1 MLCCAVVVLLQVIET
16 DPVMPG
22 EDFSFF
28 GRKMASTMMFIG
40 IRNETV
46 GSVHNLHSPNFKLDE
61 NVLPI
66 GAAVHASLAMSYL
79 EKQQEGFEGMNKAG
93 SCKDE
98 L

>member
-1 MLCCAVVVLLQVIET
+1 MSQVVET

-22 EDFSFF
+22 EDFAFF
-28 GRKMASTMMFIG
+28 GRKIPSAMMFIG
-40 IRNETV
+40 IRNEAV

-61 NVLPI
+61 DVLPL

-79 EKQQEGFEGMNKAG
+79 EKQEEGFSKGVKVGGG
-93 SCKDE
+93 SCASQEE

>member
-1 MLCCAVVVLLQVIET
+1 VQVVET

-22 EDFSFF
+22 EDFAFF
-28 GRKMASTMMFIG
+28 GRKIPSTMMFIG
-40 IRNETV
+40 IKNETL

-61 NVLPI
+61 GVLPL

-79 EKQQEGFEGMNKAG
+79 ERQQEGFDGLQLGG
-93 SCKDE
+93 SCREE

>member
-1 MLCCAVVVLLQVIET
+1 MSCLDCVQSQVLET

-28 GRKMASTMMFIG
+28 GRKVPATMMFIG
-40 IRNETV
+40 IRNETL

-61 NVLPI
+61 GVLPL
-66 GAAVHASLAMSYL
+66 GAAVHASLALSYL
-79 EKQQEGFEGMNKAG
+79 ERNQEGFEGVVDAEG
-93 SCKDE
+93 SCQ

>member
-1 MLCCAVVVLLQVIET
+1 MVET

-22 EDFSFF
+22 EDFAFF
-28 GRKMASTMMFIG
+28 GRKIPSTMMFIG

-61 NVLPI
+61 SVLPL

-79 EKQQEGFEGMNKAG
+79 EKQQEGFKGVESAG
-93 SCKDE
+93 SCREE